1 MASLGGVPFYM
12 DDWEIDVVYT
22 GTQKVISA
30 PPSLAP
36 IAFNDRAM

>member
-1 MASLGGVPFYM
+1 MDTVASLGGVPFYM
-12 DDWEIDVVYT
+12 DDWGVDLVYT

-36 IAFNDRAM
+36 IALR